1 MAKRFRGPE
10 LSDQDDQ
17 ARQDDGSAFT
27 YTHPPTDELPI
38 HKHRL
43 QILYALERHQVLI
56 LTGEPGSG
64 KSTQLPQYL
73 CRAGYTQNGQ
83 QIAITQ
89 PTARSAAQLSAR
101 LGSATRAAPG
111 PTRIRCLAD
120 QRLVGEFMQDP
131 LLSQYSAVIIDKAEQ
146 RTLWTDLALAL
157 LKKILRRRPDLR
169 IIVAL
174 ASPDIGR
181 LRAFFPGALA
191 LSISERP
198 HALDIHYLRTPCE
211 DYAAAAVATALR
223 IHAAEPPGDILV
235 FLPCAAAIDAAQALL
250 LAADHARLEGD
261 GRPRLGGGGRPRLVA
276 TPLYADPP
284 ATAQHPALG
293 AAPAGTRRA
302 VLATGLA
309 ATSATVPGITHVIDT
324 GLHTVR
330 VFDPRT
336 GADRLC
342 TRPISQACARLRA
355 SRAGRSQPGKV
366 YRLYT
371 AAAHGRLLRPQ
382 EEGAEVRRVPLA
394 PLALALLALGVR
406 DLARFDF
413 LHAPPPE
420 LLAQALGELASLGA
434 VSARC
439 GAALTPLGRQ
449 MAELPLEPSL
459 AACVLS
465 GARAGCARE
474 AAAAVAVLGAGALFA
489 SRHGAPAAAA
499 FAVREGDALT
509 GANALLAFRATPR
522 ARRLR
527 WCRARALNMATL
539 DRADHAA
546 AQLTAKL
553 QRMGYSMAPSP
564 ACAGGQPEALQK
576 CMAAG
581 LFANAARLCPQ
592 DNLYRLLRSG
602 DPVHVHP
609 QSVYFAQS
617 ARPEFVVFAHALPTA
632 AAKTY
637 IRGLTAVDSAWLAAQ
652 AHFYEAH

>member
-10 LSDQDDQ
+10 QSDQDD
-17 ARQDDGSAFT
+17 QDDGSAFT

-38 HKHRL
+38 HKHRV
-43 QILYALERHQVLI
+43 QILYALESHQVLI

-73 CRAGYTQNGQ
+73 CRSGYTQNGQ

-101 LGSATRAAPG
+101 LGSATRTAPG

-120 QRLVGEFMQDP
+120 QQLVGEFMQDP

-191 LSISERP
+191 LSIGERP
-198 HALDIHYLRTPCE
+198 HALDIHYLRTACE

-250 LAADHARLEGD
+250 LAADHARLGGD
-261 GRPRLGGGGRPRLVA
+261 DYPRLGADRPQLVA
-276 TPLYADPP
+276 TPLHAGAP

-309 ATSATVPGITHVIDT
+309 ATSVTVPGITHVIDT

-342 TRPISQACARLRA
+342 TRPISQACAQLRA

-382 EEGAEVRRVPLA
+382 EEGAEARRVPLA

-406 DLARFDF
+406 DLVRFDF
-413 LHAPPPE
+413 LHPPPPE
-420 LLAQALGELASLGA
+420 LLAQALAELASLGA
-434 VSARC
+434 VSAGS

-449 MAELPLEPSL
+449 MAALPLEPKL
-459 AACVLS
+459 AACLLS

-489 SRHGAPAAAA
+489 SRHGSPAEAA

-522 ARRLR
+522 ARRMR

-539 DRADHAA
+539 ARADHAA

-553 QRMGYSMAPSP
+553 QRMGHCVAPSP

-592 DNLYRLLRSG
+592 DNLYRLLCSG

-609 QSVYFAQS
+609 QSVYFARS
-617 ARPEFVVFAHALPTA
+617 ARPEFVVFAHALPTT

-637 IRGLTAVDSAWLAAQ
+637 IRGLTAVDGAWLAAQ